1 MLKKNVV
8 QDLPAEMSAEAM
20 ACLSLGLPAT
30 VSHIIDEQSPL
41 ANLSIQKM
49 AARRMEVCSTPH
61 PRSAHAPHRTAPR
74 RAVPDGQPASMGG
87 QSR

>member
-1 MLKKNVV
+1 M
-8 QDLPAEMSAEAM
+8 QDLHAKMSEEAM

-49 AARRMEVCSTPH
+49 AARRMEVR
-61 PRSAHAPHRTAPR
+61 PRSCLHACHDSRARVQSSRTGAHISLHP
-74 RAVPDGQPASMGG
+74 
-87 QSR
+87 